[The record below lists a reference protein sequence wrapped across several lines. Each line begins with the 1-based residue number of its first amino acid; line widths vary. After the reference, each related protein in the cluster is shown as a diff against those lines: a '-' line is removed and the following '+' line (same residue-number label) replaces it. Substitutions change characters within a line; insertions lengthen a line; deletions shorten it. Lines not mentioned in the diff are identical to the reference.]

1 MSATPCMVTY
11 NKFRKL
17 VQYKGF
23 ANIYDDV
30 ASKSS
35 NCPIFP
41 RRIKLQYEDDKVNY
55 FIDLDS
61 QLDQLDQHKST
72 GLNEFEKEK
81 CSIEL
86 LQRDFFSTVSAFFSG
101 RFSYR

>member
-1 MSATPCMVTY
+1 MSATPFMVTY

-61 QLDQLDQHKST
+61 QLDQLDQHEST
-72 GLNEFEKEK
+72 GLNEFENEK
-81 CSIEL
+81 CSTEL
-86 LQRDFFSTVSAFFSG
+86 MQRDFFSTF
-101 RFSYR
+101 

>member
-23 ANIYDDV
+23 ANICDDV

-72 GLNEFEKEK
+72 GLNEFEKENVP
-81 CSIEL
+81 L
-86 LQRDFFSTVSAFFSG
+86 N
-101 RFSYR
+101 